1 LGDESAQSLILKGLV
16 SNPLPTLSII
26 ESMATFD
33 FLMILAAPLTS
44 ALINNPALERYNP
57 LLILLPD
64 GCQLSGFS
72 PTFTGKMSRSKK
84 LAFDV

>member
-1 LGDESAQSLILKGLV
+1 
-16 SNPLPTLSII
+16 
-26 ESMATFD
+26 MATFD

-44 ALINNPALERYNP
+44 ALINNPALEQYNP

-72 PTFTGKMSRSKK
+72 PTLTGNKSRSKK